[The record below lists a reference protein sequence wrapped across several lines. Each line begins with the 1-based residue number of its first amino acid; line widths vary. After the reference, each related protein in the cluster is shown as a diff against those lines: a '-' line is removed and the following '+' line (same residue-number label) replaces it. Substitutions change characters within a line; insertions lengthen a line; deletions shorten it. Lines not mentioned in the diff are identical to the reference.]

1 MPASLSAGGRCSL
14 SDPLVPFD
22 LGAGPFFKFSVRK
35 GALPIMSPNARYWTL
50 HWLRVALWPLPILTL
65 FRAGRGALNLMRR

>member
-1 MPASLSAGGRCSL
+1 ML
-14 SDPLVPFD
+14 PFD
-22 LGAGPFFKFSVRK
+22 LGGLVLFLIFSVRK
-35 GALPIMSPNARYWTL
+35 GALPMMSPNARYWTL